1 MTFNFLPPQTAN
13 AHIIRENQT
22 LNNELT
28 DQQTKTGQLLVE
40 NTKQKMASI
49 QLRREL
55 DMSVMWERL
64 LKERVDKLNEENVNL
79 RHFFADRQTKCP
91 LLKAKDSAN
100 SLLSSLSDLFGGDS
114 VGDFKKQHGAS
125 SNPGSRCASATH
137 LSRANSYGLKKCA
150 SAAIAGTSSF
160 HGKTNGRVSF
170 NHGGNATWDVAGSAA
185 PMGEMN
191 MFRGILEGE
200 AM

>member
-1 MTFNFLPPQTAN
+1 MTFNFLPAQTAN

-40 NTKQKMASI
+40 NTKHKMASI

-55 DMSVMWERL
+55 EMSAMRERL

-79 RHFFADRQTKCP
+79 RHFFAERQTKCP

-114 VGDFKKQHGAS
+114 MGDFKKQHGAS
-125 SNPGSRCASATH
+125 SNPSSRCASATR

-170 NHGGNATWDVAGSAA
+170 NHGGNATWDVAGSVA

-200 AM
+200 TM